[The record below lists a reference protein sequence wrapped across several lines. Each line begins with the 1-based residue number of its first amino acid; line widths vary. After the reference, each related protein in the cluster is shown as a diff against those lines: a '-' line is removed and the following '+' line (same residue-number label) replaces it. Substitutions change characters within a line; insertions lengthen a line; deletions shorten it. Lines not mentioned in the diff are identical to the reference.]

1 MVAKHGSPQKM
12 TNRAYS
18 TYNYLS
24 LKTLLKLLNH
34 CIVEIGEIPI
44 DFIIGKNQIMY
55 LRKLLTS
62 KIQVNDN

>member
-1 MVAKHGSPQKM
+1 MK
-12 TNRAYS
+12 NRAYS

-24 LKTLLKLLNH
+24 LKTLLKLLND